1 LREDERSVYV
11 NDYEHRVMVNGLSE
25 SRNMLI
31 REDRP
36 ADDVDD
42 LLLKIIDAPYR
53 CPKQRTDRDE
63 R

>member
-1 LREDERSVYV
+1 MREDERSVYV

-25 SRNMLI
+25 FRNMLI

-36 ADDVDD
+36 TDDVDD

-53 CPKQRTDRDE
+53 YSKRRTDRNE

>member
-1 LREDERSVYV
+1 MREDERSVYV

-25 SRNMLI
+25 FRNMLI

-36 ADDVDD
+36 TDDVDD

-53 CPKQRTDRDE
+53 YPKRRADRDE